1 MIFIYECHFLIW
13 IIALVTHIRFFT
25 IENHRKYR
33 LGVTHVNMNY
43 YLWIEIYAS
52 YVIFIFIILPNVMI
66 RIFQMFSWE
75 VRIFSIIHTFA
86 MNKLTMDLHMV
97 FCSTVNI
104 FNPFMPELS
113 SDAISNYFIS
123 KMD

>member
-1 MIFIYECHFLIW
+1 
-13 IIALVTHIRFFT
+13 
-25 IENHRKYR
+25 
-33 LGVTHVNMNY
+33 MNY

-86 MNKLTMDLHMV
+86 MDKLTLDLHVV